1 MRALVFV
8 GAATLGLI
16 VGNTAGSQ
24 ESRSEQLSIHRV
36 AGNVYMIDPGSEG
49 GGNIAMLVGDHALLL
64 VDASGWV
71 DPQPVLKALKDLSD
85 KPVRWVVNT
94 HCHRDHTAGNA
105 AFQAAGAT
113 IVAHTNLGRRVEAQK
128 CDGEVALPTLATDNK
143 LTLHLDNE
151 EVQVIALPTGHTDG
165 DAMVYFKNAN
175 VLATGDAFVSSELP
189 SQSRYAGGNMLG
201 VNEELRRIVEL
212 FPNDVNI
219 VPGHGPQSG
228 MSEVRGALKVLDGI
242 RDAVS
247 QQIAQG
253 KSWDQLSEMNLLD
266 PWKGVLGD
274 SGTRY
279 SRWYYDF
286 LTGPPDPK
294 YQL

>member
-24 ESRSEQLSIHRV
+24 GSTRELLSIHRV
-36 AGNVYMIDPGSEG
+36 GGNVYMIDPGSEG
-49 GGNIAMLVGDHALLL
+49 GGNITVLVGDDALLL

-71 DPQPVLKALKDLSD
+71 DPQPVLKALKGLSD
-85 KPVRWVVNT
+85 KPVRYVVNT

-113 IVAHTNLGRRVEAQK
+113 IVAHTNLRRRVEAQK
-128 CDGEVALPTLATDNK
+128 CDGEVALPTLSTDSK

-151 EVQVIALPTGHTDG
+151 EVQVIALTAGHTDG

-175 VLATGDAFVSSELP
+175 VLAAGDAFVSSELP

-212 FPNDVNI
+212 FPNDVKI
-219 VPGHGPQSG
+219 VPGHGPQSA

-242 RDAVS
+242 RDAVARQVS
-247 QQIAQG
+247 QG
-253 KSWDQLSEMNLLD
+253 KSFDQLNEMNLLE
-266 PWKGVLGD
+266 PWKGVLGEA
-274 SGTRY
+274 GPRY
-279 SRWYYDF
+279 LHWYFDF